1 MSNPSNLIVELSEKI
16 NALVQKQAI
25 FQNEVAELRKQLEL
39 IQHNQFTEKEIGSQ
53 SEVISEIDTKVNP
66 TEIPNNIVEIFE
78 SYKQKQQLNVVKPLV
93 GSTIVSKKKLDI
105 EKFIGENLINKIG
118 IAVTIIGVAI
128 GVNYSIEHDLISPL
142 FRIILG
148 YLVGAGLLGLGY
160 KLKSKYVGFSAVLSS
175 GAITIFYFISFA
187 AFDLYHLIPQSVA
200 FLMMLL
206 FTVYAVYTSIQYNFE
221 IVAHIGLVG
230 AYAVPFLLGDK
241 SGSVFILLFYTTII
255 NIGILIIAFKKY
267 WKNLN
272 YSSFIVSWLIFISWQ
287 FGNFNSQSDFGIA
300 FCFVIIFFLLF
311 YLMLISYKLL
321 RNEKFAKADIGLLL
335 ANSFIFYK
343 LAYSLL
349 DGQVAYKPLLGLFT
363 VMNAFIHLYVSRL
376 IIKQKD
382 ADKNIYYLF
391 VGLFLTFITI
401 AIPVQLK
408 GSWITI
414 FWICE
419 SAILLWIGRTKKVD
433 FYEKMSYPILII
445 SFLSLLSRW
454 NMGYN
459 SYFFPEIPNPVTPI
473 FNVYFLTSLLY
484 IIVIGL
490 MTYVQQKNK
499 KETDTLEEFI
509 SYVLPVLLLITI
521 YFSVS
526 LEISRYWNQL
536 QFQAEAGKKILS
548 KEYGEIVN
556 RNEFVLFKGI
566 WQSIY
571 AMFYLFILSFVNM
584 KKIRNYYLA
593 WINMAFDVW
602 VLFLFITAVCFHINE
617 LQDTNLHPS
626 ESLSFHQ
633 SGLSVFIRY
642 FSYGSC
648 ALLLFSIRKYLTEK
662 FIYPTPIKLK
672 VFFDIILHVSL
683 IIMASYQLV
692 HFFFLYADDPQ
703 LGNIV

>member
-1 MSNPSNLIVELSEKI
+1 
-16 NALVQKQAI
+16 
-25 FQNEVAELRKQLEL
+25 
-39 IQHNQFTEKEIGSQ
+39 
-53 SEVISEIDTKVNP
+53 
-66 TEIPNNIVEIFE
+66 
-78 SYKQKQQLNVVKPLV
+78 
-93 GSTIVSKKKLDI
+93 
-105 EKFIGENLINKIG
+105 
-118 IAVTIIGVAI
+118 
-128 GVNYSIEHDLISPL
+128 
-142 FRIILG
+142 
-148 YLVGAGLLGLGY
+148 
-160 KLKSKYVGFSAVLSS
+160 
-175 GAITIFYFISFA
+175 
-187 AFDLYHLIPQSVA
+187 
-200 FLMMLL
+200 
-206 FTVYAVYTSIQYNFE
+206 
-221 IVAHIGLVG
+221 
-230 AYAVPFLLGDK
+230 
-241 SGSVFILLFYTTII
+241 
-255 NIGILIIAFKKY
+255 
-267 WKNLN
+267 
-272 YSSFIVSWLIFISWQ
+272 
-287 FGNFNSQSDFGIA
+287 
-300 FCFVIIFFLLF
+300 
-311 YLMLISYKLL
+311 
-321 RNEKFAKADIGLLL
+321 
-335 ANSFIFYK
+335 
-343 LAYSLL
+343 
-349 DGQVAYKPLLGLFT
+349 
-363 VMNAFIHLYVSRL
+363 MNAFIHLYVSRL

-459 SYFFPEIPNPVTPI
+459 SYFFREIPNPVTPI

-548 KEYGEIVN
+548 KEYGEIVT

-593 WINMAFDVW
+593 
-602 VLFLFITAVCFHINE
+602 
-617 LQDTNLHPS
+617 
-626 ESLSFHQ
+626 
-633 SGLSVFIRY
+633 
-642 FSYGSC
+642 
-648 ALLLFSIRKYLTEK
+648 
-662 FIYPTPIKLK
+662 
-672 VFFDIILHVSL
+672 
-683 IIMASYQLV
+683 
-692 HFFFLYADDPQ
+692 
-703 LGNIV
+703 